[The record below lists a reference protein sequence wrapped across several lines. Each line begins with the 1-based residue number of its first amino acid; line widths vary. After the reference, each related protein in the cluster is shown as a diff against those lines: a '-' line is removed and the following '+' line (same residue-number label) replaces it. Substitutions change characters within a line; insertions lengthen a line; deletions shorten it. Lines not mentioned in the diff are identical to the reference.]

1 MDIDNVVRARDVAV
15 VQLFGQVTITG
26 ASGAV
31 ASQTSYGFTVTYVS
45 AGKYLCTLDRLYPEL
60 LFAIAIP
67 QLSTATECVLQLTEN
82 NMAAGTLS
90 FLNTTNGAA
99 AELATATVLN
109 IMIVLKDSTVA
120 P

>member
-26 ASGAV
+26 GSGAI
-31 ASQTSYGFTVTYVS
+31 ASQTSYGFTAARAS
-45 AGKYLCTLDRLYPEL
+45 AGKYTCTLDRLYPEL

-67 QLSTATECVLQLTEN
+67 QLSTATECVVQMTAHD
-82 NMAAGTLS
+82 MDAGKLS
-90 FLNTTNGAA
+90 FLNTTSGAA
-99 AELATATVLN
+99 AELAAGTVLN